1 MRIWKKSDQKCVGEK
16 IRRRNYEAIKM
27 RCVSSNWFKL
37 VMKMT
42 KVEYGKIFLLKG
54 VKVRGKLK

>member
-1 MRIWKKSDQKCVGEK
+1 M
-16 IRRRNYEAIKM
+16 N
-27 RCVSSNWFKL
+27 SNWFKL

-42 KVEYGKIFLLKG
+42 KVEYGKNLLLKC

>member
-1 MRIWKKSDQKCVGEK
+1 MK
-16 IRRRNYEAIKM
+16 
-27 RCVSSNWFKL
+27 SNWFEL